1 VREVSNGNGVC
12 WDVRANIAS
21 PTPQQVMAVR
31 LWSSAGC
38 GALCAFRANSLPS
51 GNTPSPSVG
60 PADSLPLVHNAHTR
74 PRAHRYAGSGLDQ
87 VVDDIALLVMGGEQQ
102 HVLCQQQRGGHCG
115 KREGAVSAR
124 SEWGPGGAGAGC
136 GLCVCQLEVA
146 QAVCGCPGQGILITA
161 CWQGMRENRTA
172 MCVARELDVN
182 PT

>member
-1 VREVSNGNGVC
+1 MREVSNGNGVC

-21 PTPQQVMAVR
+21 PTPQQVMAVH

-74 PRAHRYAGSGLDQ
+74 PRAHRYAGTGLDQ

-115 KREGAVSAR
+115 KREGAVRAR
-124 SEWGPGGAGAGC
+124 SEWGPGGGGSRVRALRLSIRGGPGSLWVPRTGNTNNGVLAGH
-136 GLCVCQLEVA
+136 
-146 QAVCGCPGQGILITA
+146 
-161 CWQGMRENRTA
+161 
-172 MCVARELDVN
+172 ARESHGHVRGS
-182 PT
+182 